1 MASDNPIVNKKKSFA
16 AEQEAHT
23 QDFFIDS
30 NILSYLETA
39 DRRTF
44 SSYERKLIGNYC
56 SFVGKV
62 WGQPL
67 TKTHGVTD
75 EGEAWVVTSQDTPEG
90 VKTVSAISIE
100 INNGVKTYRYFCSP
114 RQLNYIS
121 DTLSDVIEQ
130 QSPPGVFKQFVE
142 FHTEA
147 LHEEDSANVVQ
158 LIPKT

>member
-1 MASDNPIVNKKKSFA
+1 MPNKKR
-16 AEQEAHT
+16 
-23 QDFFIDS
+23 DFR
-30 NILSYLETA
+30 A

-44 SSYERKLIGNYC
+44 SSHERSLIGDYH
-56 SFVGKV
+56 SFLSEV

-67 TKTHGVTD
+67 TKAHGVTD
-75 EGEAWVVTSQDTPEG
+75 EGEAWVVISQDTPEG
-90 VKTVSAISIE
+90 IKTLSAVSIYCD
-100 INNGVKTYRYFCSP
+100 NGEKTYRYFCSP
-114 RQLNYIS
+114 RQLNYIG

-147 LHEEDSANVVQ
+147 LHEEDSANVIQ